1 MTADT
6 ATGDRVEVLDDG
18 AAPKLHRS
26 QYLGYAAGDAANN
39 LTFSLASAFL
49 LIYYTDVV
57 GIAAATAGTLFL
69 VIRVWGGITDLFAGR
84 IADATSTRWG
94 RFRPYVVFG
103 AIPLLLLNVALF
115 TVPSGLS
122 PGTKVVYAYL
132 SYALFSL
139 AYSFVNIPY
148 GSLSAAMTQDPDER
162 AKLSTARMVASS
174 ITILLI
180 AVVVSPQIKD
190 ADNLQGTLTIITV
203 AFGVAGFVL
212 YLCTFLTSREAIR
225 HEAGKVK

>member
-1 MTADT
+1 VTADT
-6 ATGDRVEVLDDG
+6 AAGHRVGLLDNG
-18 AAPKLHRS
+18 AAPRLRRR

-94 RFRPYVVFG
+94 RFRPYVLLG

-115 TVPSGLS
+115 TIPSGLS

-132 SYALFSL
+132 S
-139 AYSFVNIPY
+139 
-148 GSLSAAMTQDPDER
+148 
-162 AKLSTARMVASS
+162 
-174 ITILLI
+174 
-180 AVVVSPQIKD
+180 
-190 ADNLQGTLTIITV
+190 
-203 AFGVAGFVL
+203 
-212 YLCTFLTSREAIR
+212 
-225 HEAGKVK
+225 